1 MGFFIIPFL
10 IALLSTPILFIIGIV
25 LYFTKNKN
33 AKKFLWSAV
42 IALLAA
48 IPSLILSTSPGVWV
62 SSFLLIIL
70 SALIYWSISI
80 WREKQPIVVEKYLK
94 RFYQFIK
101 KGGIALAFLLCIM
114 VSSLFGVM
122 FGLNRNIEEDASK
135 EYKELTEEIE
145 SAETKLVS
153 INEELSNHEKTKS
166 AKERYEDLQNK
177 INETESKLESLS
189 KKVKTS
195 DDTITSEK
203 DELETVQKER
213 EAESSKLAALQ
224 KDKDEL
230 TKEIDTLSNNLKET
244 KKELDSITSDLDTN
258 KKELNQVNETI
269 KSKESILKDIENVIT
284 QKKEEPITL
293 IAGQYVVGKDVPEG
307 RYQVTNVGDGSNF
320 FVMDSDGSTT
330 VNTILGDGVG
340 DGDYVF
346 YTFNG
351 DLIETRAKVKLIPIE

>member
-1 MGFFIIPFL
+1 VGVFIIPFL
-10 IALLSTPILFIIGIV
+10 IALLSTPILLIIGIV
-25 LYFTKNKN
+25 FYFTKNKN
-33 AKKFLWSAV
+33 AKKLLWSAV
-42 IALLAA
+42 IALLIA
-48 IPSLILSTSPGVWV
+48 IPNLILSTSQGFWV
-62 SSFLLIIL
+62 STFFLVIL
-70 SALIYWSISI
+70 SALIYWLISI
-80 WREKQPIVVEKYLK
+80 WREKQPVVVQRYFK

-101 KGGIALAFLLCIM
+101 KGGIALAFLLCII

-122 FGLNRNIEEDASK
+122 VGLNRNIEKDASI

-153 INEELSNHEKTKS
+153 INEELSSHEKTKS
-166 AKERYEDLQNK
+166 AKERYDDLQKK

-195 DDTITSEK
+195 EETNTSEK
-203 DELETVQKER
+203 DELETVKKER
-213 EAESSKLAALQ
+213 EIESSKISALQ
-224 KDKDEL
+224 DDKDEL
-230 TKEIDTLSNNLKET
+230 TKEVDTLSIKLKET
-244 KKELDSITSDLDTN
+244 KKELDSINSDLDTN

-269 KSKESILKDIENVIT
+269 KSKKSTLEDIENVIT

-293 IAGQYVVGKDVPEG
+293 IAGQYFVGKDVPEG
-307 RYQVTNVGDGSNF
+307 RYQVTNVDDGSNF

-330 VNTILGDGVG
+330 VNTILGDGIG

-346 YTFNG
+346 YTFDG